1 MTCSGFHTRKIR
13 GGKKQKACVNIL
25 TLPRR
30 PSAALLLKT
39 MLKKLSSD
47 FAFYVKRVITD
58 SFCWVFSYQ
67 VLSSSLLA
75 LAETQSFKS
84 GF

>member
-1 MTCSGFHTRKIR
+1 MVFIPEKLG
-13 GGKKQKACVNIL
+13 GGKKHKAYVNIL

-39 MLKKLSSD
+39 KLKKLSSD

-58 SFCWVFSYQ
+58 LFCWVFSYQ